1 VFSHFT
7 GVGSLREAVPG
18 LPDGPY
24 PDDWAAVHHLID
36 EGWMYSLRFDH
47 GVTSAG
53 FTLTPRGL
61 STLGNGSNAD
71 DLWTE
76 LLGRYPTI
84 ERVFGDAKALFP
96 IRFVPRIQHRLTQG
110 VGDRWVLLPHAFA
123 FVDPLFSTGIAWGL
137 RTVERLAYTF
147 ERQSRHR
154 GMPNAADLDRYATL
168 LPREADQIDRMVAGA
183 YEAMAHFDLFAAH
196 AMLYFATVSYSE
208 MRQRLVEEDDVSW
221 RGFLGVGDPELEPL
235 ARESL
240 RRLRRITRSTG
251 RTGGEMERHRYVEW
265 AARSVASRNV
275 AGLADPS
282 RHNLYPVDL
291 DVLIDRHA
299 LLGMTRD
306 QLVDALPALRG
317 MAPEPLFADS
327 RAADRS
333 ISPPAQSARAT
344 PAPAPH

>member
-1 VFSHFT
+1 
-7 GVGSLREAVPG
+7 
-18 LPDGPY
+18 
-24 PDDWAAVHHLID
+24 
-36 EGWMYSLRFDH
+36 
-47 GVTSAG
+47 
-53 FTLTPRGL
+53 
-61 STLGNGSNAD
+61 
-71 DLWTE
+71 
-76 LLGRYPTI
+76 
-84 ERVFGDAKALFP
+84 
-96 IRFVPRIQHRLTQG
+96 
-110 VGDRWVLLPHAFA
+110 
-123 FVDPLFSTGIAWGL
+123 
-137 RTVERLAYTF
+137 
-147 ERQSRHR
+147 
-154 GMPNAADLDRYATL
+154 
-168 LPREADQIDRMVAGA
+168 MVAGA

-221 RGFLGVGDPELEPL
+221 RGFLGVGDPVLEPL

-240 RRLRRITRSTG
+240 RRLRGITRSTG
-251 RTGGEMERHRYVEW
+251 RTGSEMERQRYVDW
-265 AARSVASRNV
+265 AAESIAGRNV
-275 AGLADPS
+275 AGLSDPS

>member
-1 VFSHFT
+1 
-7 GVGSLREAVPG
+7 
-18 LPDGPY
+18 
-24 PDDWAAVHHLID
+24 
-36 EGWMYSLRFDH
+36 MYSLRFDH

-71 DLWTE
+71 ALWAE

-84 ERVFGDAKALFP
+84 GRVFGDAKALFP
-96 IRFVPRIQHRLTQG
+96 IRFVPRIQHRLTQV

-137 RTVERLAYTF
+137 RAVERLANAF

-154 GMPNAADLDRYATL
+154 GMPNAADLDRYAKL

-221 RGFLGVGDPELEPL
+221 RGFLGVGDPVLEPL

-240 RRLRRITRSTG
+240 RRLRGITRSTG
-251 RTGGEMERHRYVEW
+251 RTGSEMERQRYVDW
-265 AARSVASRNV
+265 AAESIASRNV
-275 AGLADPS
+275 AGLSDPS

-299 LLGMTRD
+299 LLEMTRD
-306 QLVDALPALRG
+306 QLVEALPALRG
-317 MAPEPLFADS
+317 MAPEPLFADP